1 MHLSAANSNSMVHK
15 IVLSPAA
22 HLDEYEAYEWYEKQR
37 AGLGEELLKELE
49 AAYNKIAE
57 HPEYFGFIDERK
69 ELRDYLL
76 PRFPFLIVYRTVDN
90 TVQVITLHHAKRNL
104 SKKYGAVDL

>member
-1 MHLSAANSNSMVHK
+1 MAYK
-15 IVLSPAA
+15 IVISPAA
-22 HLDEYEAYEWYEKQR
+22 HFDEYEAYDWYEKQR
-37 AGLGEELLKELE
+37 SSLGEELLIELE
-49 AAYNKIAE
+49 TAYNKIAE

-76 PRFPFLIVYRTVDN
+76 PRFPFLIVYKVVAN
-90 TVQVITLHHAKRNL
+90 TVQVITVHHAKKNP